1 MKGVILMDIMFKDIS
16 LLRQCIQILNNAIKE
31 FGYVDIEY
39 MNMVCEI
46 PNYIG
51 KYTDA
56 KFGWRKEF
64 KESENIEVKRLK
76 DETIIFIFR
85 TTEPEEL

>member
-1 MKGVILMDIMFKDIS
+1 MDIMFKDIS
-16 LLRQCIQILNNAIKE
+16 LLRQCIRILNHRIKE
-31 FGYVDIEY
+31 FGYVDVEY

-64 KESENIEVKRLK
+64 SDSNIEVKRLK
-76 DETIIFIFR
+76 DETLVFIFR
-85 TTEPEEL
+85 TTEPKEL